1 MLLSIGQS
9 TSFCAWATIEAGLRL
24 SSSGQR
30 LFGVYRIMWTCSC
43 ASKWVVVVAVL
54 ALAKL
59 SALCG
64 RRLRQDEVVNT
75 LCMKRSLYKGLLKA

>member
-30 LFGVYRIMWTCSC
+30 LFGVYRIMWICSC

-64 RRLRQDEVVNT
+64 KKAATRRSGQHLVYEKKP
-75 LCMKRSLYKGLLKA
+75 L